1 MARSLKTPVSP
12 PVTAHRGKAFRQAV
26 QLALLHCERQRITA
40 RPCVPLAMSVPLAMR
55 APLAKGSVGHERASL
70 AVRRAPLAIV
80 GQCKPDPDEYKEA
93 PDAAIEPLFELIAGP
108 EPAADSR
115 RGPGD
120 EQIPNR
126 AIEIE
131 DRSQD

>member
-40 RPCVPLAMSVPLAMR
+40 RPCVPLAMR

>member
-80 GQCKPDPDEYKEA
+80 GQCKPAPDEYKQA
-93 PDAAIEPLFELIAGP
+93 PDAATEPLFELIAGP

-120 EQIPNR
+120 EQIPT
-126 AIEIE
+126 
-131 DRSQD
+131 

>member
-40 RPCVPLAMSVPLAMR
+40 RPCVPLA
-55 APLAKGSVGHERASL
+55 KGSVGHERASL

-80 GQCKPDPDEYKEA
+80 GQCEPDPDEYKEA

-126 AIEIE
+126 AVEIE